1 MFEARLLQGSLLK
14 KIIEA
19 IRELVTDVNLE
30 CTETGISLQAM
41 DSSHVSLCT
50 VNMKMEGFDHYRWD
64 YTYFFHAHYFN
75 LFAIVKIG
83 CNTFLFASHLYFLFI
98 LSFIKLLQWLQHI
111 LYNYTH
117 YNSYFKW
124 ICFQPLPPYSFLYYP
139 TDAIRIL
146 LWASTPLISEKS

>member
-50 VNMKMEGFDHYRWD
+50 VNMKMEGFDHYR
-64 YTYFFHAHYFN
+64 
-75 LFAIVKIG
+75 
-83 CNTFLFASHLYFLFI
+83 
-98 LSFIKLLQWLQHI
+98 
-111 LYNYTH
+111 
-117 YNSYFKW
+117 
-124 ICFQPLPPYSFLYYP
+124 
-139 TDAIRIL
+139 
-146 LWASTPLISEKS
+146 